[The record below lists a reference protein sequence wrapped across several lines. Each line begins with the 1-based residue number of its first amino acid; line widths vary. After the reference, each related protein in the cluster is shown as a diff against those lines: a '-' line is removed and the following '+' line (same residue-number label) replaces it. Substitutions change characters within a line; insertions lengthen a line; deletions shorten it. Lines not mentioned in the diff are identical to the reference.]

1 VVPRTTAGARGAR
14 AAVRDQELS
23 SLFAAERAARALG
36 SVLEPEQAAGYCHVP
51 QAPANAGRP
60 SYSPQLAQ
68 AERAKLYYYAD
79 WRASSR
85 LTAIRSTG
93 GAERHEQPEI

>member
-1 VVPRTTAGARGAR
+1 
-14 AAVRDQELS
+14 
-23 SLFAAERAARALG
+23 
-36 SVLEPEQAAGYCHVP
+36 VLEPEQAAGYCHVP

-68 AERAKLYYYAD
+68 AERAKLYLLRGLAREQQAD
-79 WRASSR
+79 RHP
-85 LTAIRSTG
+85 STG